1 MHFSGVHFN
10 IFNIFKISAGKFST
24 QDIQPPFQTFGRT
37 RPEGTG
43 YDQMNYMPL
52 LNRLQFSNDIQSGF
66 EDQRNMRLLSMIITY
81 DSSCRTHADLG
92 FKGIFVDRYC

>member
-10 IFNIFKISAGKFST
+10 ICNIFKISAGKFST
-24 QDIQPPFQTFGRT
+24 HDVQPPFQTLGRT
-37 RPEGTG
+37 CPERTG
-43 YDQMNYMPL
+43 YDQMNDMPL

-66 EDQRNMRLLSMIITY
+66 EDQRNMRPLSMIITY